1 MILRPILFA
10 IIALTL
16 AGCGTTRVRTVYV
29 PVQID
34 AAFFDPA
41 LCSWPRKADH
51 IVEGTDLEASSYD
64 LAGYEAYRCERAG
77 RLGAG
82 KRQAEIVADIENR

>member
-1 MILRPILFA
+1 MTIRPILFA

-29 PVQID
+29 PVTID
-34 AAFFDPA
+34 AAFFDPS
-41 LCSWPRKADH
+41 LCSWPKKADH
-51 IVEGTDLEASSYD
+51 IVERTDLEASSYD

-82 KRQAEIVADIENR
+82 KRQSEIVADIEKR